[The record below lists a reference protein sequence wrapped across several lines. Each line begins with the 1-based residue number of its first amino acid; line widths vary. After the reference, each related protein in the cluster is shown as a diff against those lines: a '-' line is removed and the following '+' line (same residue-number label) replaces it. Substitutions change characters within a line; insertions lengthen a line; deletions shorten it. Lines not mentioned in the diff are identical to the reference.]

1 MYKYAV
7 LVICAVLVA
16 ANICA
21 ALSAK
26 EQGTG
31 LESSRAN
38 EPVQLSPLSG
48 KRIKREEKLQTFWS
62 SPDSTDED
70 ENEGS
75 ETEETVPNEGD
86 DDGYLRSSGIADW

>member
-21 ALSAK
+21 ALPAK

-31 LESSRAN
+31 LESSRAD
-38 EPVQLSPLSG
+38 EPLQLSPLAG
-48 KRIKREEKLQTFWS
+48 NRIKREERMQLFLSQ
-62 SPDSTDED
+62 PGSTDD
-70 ENEGS
+70 DADEGS
-75 ETEETVPNEGD
+75 ETEETEDQDPEPEED
-86 DDGYLRSSGIADW
+86 SPTEDSAE